1 MLACVSSDGK
11 VLVTSKAGDAAWSA
25 AAELQDCMQ
34 GALAVTWAPH
44 THLGA
49 SLAGRSSVRLA
60 TAGCDERVRVWVRT
74 DGGEWRLDDEGLL
87 EGEHKRW
94 VRDVAWAPA
103 TGLPVNQLAS
113 CSEDGKVV
121 VWEQKRAGGRWEP
134 SLVRDFGAPVWRI
147 SWSLTGG
154 ILAASSGD
162 PTGEATVTLF
172 KQTLLGEWAE
182 IKAADAATAASAS
195 PEPAASAVASASASG
210 AGIAA
215 SS

>member
-1 MLACVSSDGK
+1 MLACVSSDGQMI
-11 VLVTSKAGDAAWSA
+11 VTSKTGDAAWSEPA
-25 AAELQDCMQ
+25 RMADGKQ

-49 SLAGRSSVRLA
+49 SLAGRTSVRLA

-74 DGGEWRLDDEGLL
+74 DGGEWREDEEGLL
-87 EGEHKRW
+87 EGPHKRW
-94 VRDVAWAPA
+94 VRDAAWAPA

-134 SLVRDFGAPVWRI
+134 TVVRDFGAPVWRV

-172 KQTLLGEWAE
+172 KQTLLGDWAE
-182 IKAADAATAASAS
+182 IKAADATVAAA
-195 PEPAASAVASASASG
+195 EPAASASASG
-210 AGIAA
+210 AGATAA
-215 SS
+215 L